1 MSNQDEGVRIIK
13 FGAARLE
20 VPSPKDHDVDPSP
33 SGSNLFPNDTS
44 VYVLLPFS
52 QSQLKLVFF
61 LPFSSQ
67 LFTYNTS
74 PNLFKSLEV
83 KKPERSN
90 LFQRLYM
97 GP

>member
-1 MSNQDEGVRIIK
+1 MICRILMTFPELLSKKEIIIEEDEC
-13 FGAARLE
+13 
-20 VPSPKDHDVDPSP
+20 VD
-33 SGSNLFPNDTS
+33 DTS